1 MKANSDFGLK
11 GWTPERLPDLTEK
24 TIAIT
29 GGNSGIGY
37 EAARM
42 LGARGATVTILCR
55 NREKAEAA
63 VASLKTAAPAGKFD
77 YVLLDLADLSSVRIA
92 DKKLRERYSKIDSL
106 INNAGIMMVPK
117 RELTVDG
124 FETQFGVNHLGHF
137 AFAGLLSDLV
147 EAAGGRFVA
156 VASLMHRYCPRIP
169 FDNLMLE
176 RGYTPTRAYA
186 QSKLANLIYALELNR
201 RLEETGC
208 TARSYACHPGYS
220 DTNLQSTGPSR
231 FVAAIM
237 KPMNAIFAQPASRG
251 AIPTVLC
258 AAGLEAEAGGYYG
271 PAGFQE
277 MTGPVGA
284 ARIGRQARD
293 ESAAAHLWE
302 TSETLT
308 GVVWPILRRGMN
320 A

>member
-1 MKANSDFGLK
+1 
-11 GWTPERLPDLTEK
+11 
-24 TIAIT
+24 
-29 GGNSGIGY
+29 
-37 EAARM
+37 M
-42 LGARGATVTILCR
+42 LGAKGAAVTILCR
-55 NREKAEAA
+55 CKDKAEAA
-63 VASLKTAAPAGKFD
+63 IAALKAAAPAGKFD
-77 YVLLDLADLSSVRIA
+77 YVLLNLADLSSVRA
-92 DKKLRERYSKIDSL
+92 AAKNVRERHAKIDGL
-106 INNAGIMMVPK
+106 VNNAGIMMVPR

-137 AFAGLLSDLV
+137 ALAGLLSDLV

-156 VASLMHRYCPRIP
+156 VASLMHHYCPRIP
-169 FDNLMLE
+169 FNNLMLE

-186 QSKLANLIYALELNR
+186 QSKLANLLYAIELNR
-201 RLEETGC
+201 RLEESGC
-208 TARSYACHPGYS
+208 RARSYACHPGYS

-231 FVAAIM
+231 LVAAVM
-237 KPMNAIFAQPASRG
+237 KPMNAIFAQPASKG

-258 AAGLEAEAGGYYG
+258 AAGVEARAGGYYG

-277 MTGPVGA
+277 MSGPVGQ

-308 GVVWPILRRGMN
+308 GVGWPILKKG
-320 A
+320 

>member
-1 MKANSDFGLK
+1 MTAQNAFGAK
-11 GWTPERLPDLTEK
+11 GWTPERLPALSGK
-24 TIAIT
+24 SFVIT

-42 LGARGATVTILCR
+42 LGAKGATVTILCR
-55 NREKAEAA
+55 SKDKAETA
-63 VASLKTAAPAGKFD
+63 VASLKAQAPAGQFD
-77 YVLLDLADLSSVRIA
+77 FALLNLADLSSVRVA
-92 DKKLRERYSKIDSL
+92 AKKLRERHAKIDGL
-106 INNAGIMMVPK
+106 VNNAGIMMVPR

-156 VASLMHRYCPRIP
+156 VASIAHRFAPRIA
-169 FDNLMLE
+169 FNNLMFE
-176 RGYTPTRAYA
+176 RGYMPTRAYA

-201 RLEETGC
+201 RLEAAGC
-208 TARSYACHPGYS
+208 KARSYACHPGYS
-220 DTNLQSTGPSR
+220 DTNLQSTGPSALMAT
-231 FVAAIM
+231 VM
-237 KPMNAIFAQPASRG
+237 KPLTAVFSQPASKG

-258 AAGLEAEAGGYYG
+258 AAGAEAEPGGYYG
-271 PAGFQE
+271 PKGFSE
-277 MTGPVGA
+277 MTGPVGK
-284 ARIGRQARD
+284 ARPERQARD

-302 TSETLT
+302 ISETLT
-308 GVVWPILRRGMN
+308 GVNWPILKK